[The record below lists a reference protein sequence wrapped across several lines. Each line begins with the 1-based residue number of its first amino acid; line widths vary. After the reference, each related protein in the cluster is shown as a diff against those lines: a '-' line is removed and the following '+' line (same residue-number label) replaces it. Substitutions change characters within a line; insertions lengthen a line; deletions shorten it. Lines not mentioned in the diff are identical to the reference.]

1 MKQRIS
7 TGIILTLLFFPILI
21 FGHHY
26 YIFDIACFALSV
38 VASMEL
44 TKLFSHHLHLPWL
57 VRLSTI
63 LLTAFL
69 FTLVVLTARYNL
81 QAKWLLGGFMIIIL
95 VQSFYMVIF
104 DEFKAI
110 DFGNQLLI
118 ILYGSLGFAAFA
130 HLRFVSLH
138 AMLYLLLVAMMTDT
152 FAYFFGIRFGKH
164 KLAPKVSP
172 KKSIEGA
179 VAGLFFGGGLASVYA
194 IIFPVFP
201 QSITSIFIVLL
212 SFFLSFVAQLGDLVA
227 SKLKRSFG
235 AKDFSNLFPGHGGV
249 LDRFDSSLYA
259 AMTLLIL
266 YGFIQGFGL

>member
-38 VASMEL
+38 VAAIEL
-44 TKLFSHHLHLPWL
+44 TKLFSHHTRLPWM

-95 VQSFYMVIF
+95 VQSFFMVMV
-104 DEFKAI
+104 DEYKAI

-138 AMLYLLLVAMMTDT
+138 SMLYLLIVAMLTDT

-179 VAGLFFGGGLASVYA
+179 VAGLVFGGGLASVYA

-201 QSITSIFIVLL
+201 SSIPPVFIVLL
-212 SFFLSFVAQLGDLVA
+212 SLFLSFVAQLGDLVA
-227 SKLKRSFG
+227 SKLKRSFEV
-235 AKDFSNLFPGHGGV
+235 KDFSHLFPGHGGV